1 MRRVYQKRAYG
12 SAPIRQNFWPTT
24 VDELPP
30 DPEAEGDINC
40 DVVIVGGGFTGLN
53 AAHELASAGKDV
65 VVLEAEH
72 IGFGASGRNGG
83 FCCLG
88 GDKVTQKTLI
98 RRHGAEEAATYRKAQ
113 RVAIDHVAALLEAHG
128 IDADTHSQG
137 ETWLAHRTKEGATLQ
152 EEAREISELW
162 GAKAEVIP
170 KSDLAAAGLNSP
182 AFHGAVTTP
191 LGFALNPAKY
201 LHGLARVARVAGAR
215 IFAASPVAQISHEGR
230 WTLITPKARIRSK
243 TLVMATNGYG
253 SDDIPTWM
261 ADRYMPAQSAILL
274 TRPLTEDE
282 IASQGFS
289 SAQMCYDSRRLLHYF
304 RLLPDR
310 RFLFGMRGST
320 SASAMAARAFKRK
333 IRHDFEAM
341 FPAWAHVETPNYW
354 SGFVCMTRSLTPF
367 AGPLSTLSDAWGAF
381 GFHGNG
387 VSMGSYSGRLV
398 ADMILGQTARPRPAF
413 MSATPR
419 KFGLGRFRRFALIPP
434 YLAYGLMD
442 R

>member
-1 MRRVYQKRAYG
+1 MRRVYQKRAYA

-24 VDELPP
+24 VSDLPQ
-30 DPEAEGDINC
+30 DPEAEGDISC
-40 DVVIVGGGFTGLN
+40 DVAIVGGGFTGLN
-53 AAHELASAGKDV
+53 AAHELAAAGLDTV
-65 VVLEAEH
+65 VMEAEQ

-98 RRHGAEEAATYRKAQ
+98 RRHGLDEAATYRKAQ
-113 RVAIDHVAALLEAHG
+113 RAAIDHVAALLETHS

-137 ETWLAHRTKEGATLQ
+137 ETWLAHRAREGAMLRD
-152 EEAREISELW
+152 EARESSELW
-162 GAKAEVIP
+162 GVKAEAIP
-170 KSDLAAAGLNSP
+170 KSELAAHGLASP

-201 LHGLARVARVAGAR
+201 LHGLARVTRDAGAR
-215 IFAASPVAQISHEGR
+215 IFARSPATKITHDGR
-230 WTLITPKARIRSK
+230 WTLITPKSRIRAK
-243 TLVMATNGYG
+243 KLVMATNGYG
-253 SDDIPTWM
+253 SEDIPPWM

-282 IASQGFS
+282 IAAQGFS
-289 SAQMCYDSRRLLHYF
+289 SEQMCYDSRRLLHYF

-310 RFLFGMRGST
+310 RFLFGARGST
-320 SASAMAARAFKRK
+320 SASAAASRAFKRK
-333 IRHDFEAM
+333 TRKDFEQM
-341 FPAWAHVETPNYW
+341 FPAWSHVETPNYW
-354 SGFVCMTRSLTPF
+354 SGFVCLTRSLTPF
-367 AGPLSTLSDAWGAF
+367 AGPLSPLPDAWGAF

-398 ADMILGQTARPRPAF
+398 ADMILGQSARPRPAF
-413 MSATPR
+413 ISATPG
-419 KFGLGRFRRFALIPP
+419 KFGLGRLRRFALIPP
-434 YLAYGLMD
+434 YLAYGLLD